1 MVTCRRV
8 TVKLRPQTRQPHVEG
23 AIIWNPSETLD
34 FHHRG
39 VTNYSLEE
47 SPPPPL
53 RRRVLVPAEARE
65 RDMHGPHYE
74 KVTHV
79 EKPVEDGFSGR

>member
-1 MVTCRRV
+1 MASN
-8 TVKLRPQTRQPHVEG
+8 QTTSHGRGHYLE
-23 AIIWNPSETLD
+23 NPSEALD

-39 VTNYSLEE
+39 VKNYSLEE

-53 RRRVLVPAEARE
+53 RRRVLVPAKARE

-74 KVTHV
+74 GYPRLKA
-79 EKPVEDGFSGR
+79 SGGQVLRTMT